1 MRITARRTTKRKSL
15 KNKVDIME
23 KLSRFG
29 YVAKGVVYALV
40 GVLAVL
46 AAFSVGGGKTTGTSG
61 ALQTIASKPFGSVLL
76 FVIGIGL
83 FGYVIWRLVQ
93 AIQDP
98 EHKGDDAGGITRRLG
113 YAVSGL
119 AYAGLAVNAI
129 LLAVGSGGG
138 SGGNSKQDWTAR
150 LLQQPFGQWLVGVVS
165 AFFIGMGIYRIYQ
178 AYKTKFRKKLNLAEL
193 DAQKQDMLV
202 QVSRFG
208 VAARG
213 VIFIILGFFFIQA
226 ARQSD
231 ASEVKG
237 LDGIL
242 FTIAQQPFG
251 KILLVI
257 VALGLVAYGVY
268 LFVQARYRR
277 ININ

>member
-1 MRITARRTTKRKSL
+1 
-15 KNKVDIME
+15 ME
-23 KLSRFG
+23 KLARFG
-29 YVAKGVVYALV
+29 YVAKGVVYALI

-46 AAFSVGGGKTTGTSG
+46 AAFSAGGGKTTGTSG
-61 ALQTIASKPFGSVLL
+61 ALHTIASQPFGSVLL
-76 FVIGIGL
+76 FLIGIGL
-83 FGYVIWRLVQ
+83 FGYVIWRLIQ
-93 AIQDP
+93 AINDP
-98 EHKGDDAGGITRRLG
+98 EHKGDDAKGIGRRLG

-138 SGGNSKQDWTAR
+138 GGGSSKQDWTAK
-150 LLQQPFGQWLVGVVS
+150 LLQQPFGQWLVGIVG
-165 AFFIGMGIYRIYQ
+165 AFFIGMGIYRIYE
-178 AYKTKFRKKLNLAEL
+178 AYKTKFRKQLKLAEM
-193 DAQKQDMLV
+193 DNKKQDWLV
-202 QVSRFG
+202 QISRFG

-226 ARQSD
+226 GRQSD
-231 ASEVKG
+231 ANEVKG
-237 LDGIL
+237 LDGVL
-242 FTIAQQPFG
+242 QTIAQQPFG

-268 LFVQARYRR
+268 LFVQAKYRR